1 MAAPSLRKKVDHKAA
16 LAGAKLPERSVE
28 LCLRGDLLAQLQ
40 DLQRDLIDAERAPS
54 DASLADLGTPH
65 RIAEQIQGLREEMA
79 EHSITVRFR
88 ALPRRQWSK
97 LVAAHPPRPDE
108 RADVA
113 LGVNVETYVDA
124 LIRACMVD
132 PVFDDDDWAALDEAL
147 SDAQWQALTAAA
159 WAVNAKDVEVP
170 FSQRAS
176 RILASSAPE

>member
-1 MAAPSLRKKVDHKAA
+1 MGAPSPRKKNDHKAI

-28 LCLRGDLLAQLQ
+28 LCLRGDLVAQLQ
-40 DLQRDLIDAERAPS
+40 DLQRDLIEAERQPS
-54 DASLADLGTPH
+54 NASLDDLGTPH
-65 RIAEQIQGLREEMA
+65 RIAEQIQALQHEMA
-79 EHSITVRFR
+79 EHSITVLVR

-108 RADVA
+108 KADA
-113 LGVNVETYVDA
+113 PLGVNVETYFDA

-159 WAVNAKDVEVP
+159 WAVNARDVEVP